1 MDAGPKRSRHEMENE
16 LDRITSLLQK
26 NQCQVNRVRVHRND
40 RRNNHR
46 SDGGIFRL
54 LDE

>member
-16 LDRITSLLQK
+16 LDRITSLLRE
-26 NQCQVNRVRVHRND
+26 NQYQVNRVRIHRKD
-40 RRNNHR
+40 RRNNHH
-46 SDGGIFRL
+46 SDGEIFRL